1 MTQHQSFWVALAI
14 RGPFRP
20 SRMANVVIR
29 SNWRDTQAVTTR
41 PQISHM
47 ERGESTIEFS
57 LRAGSL
63 PELCVTLRRL
73 SLGWVAHVA
82 GVGAGPGVG
91 RTARQ
96 ALTAA
101 LLPLGDEQTRV
112 VLADIGLLAPSVAV
126 REMDRAVHS
135 A

>member
-1 MTQHQSFWVALAI
+1 
-14 RGPFRP
+14 
-20 SRMANVVIR
+20 
-29 SNWRDTQAVTTR
+29 
-41 PQISHM
+41 M

-57 LRAGSL
+57 VRTGDGPALSVRM
-63 PELCVTLRRL
+63 RRL
-73 SLGWVAHVA
+73 SLGWVADVA

-101 LLPLGDEQTRV
+101 LLPLGNDATRAL
-112 VLADIGLLAPSVAV
+112 LADIGLLEPSAAV
-126 REMDRAVHS
+126 LALERTAHS

>member
-1 MTQHQSFWVALAI
+1 
-14 RGPFRP
+14 
-20 SRMANVVIR
+20 
-29 SNWRDTQAVTTR
+29 
-41 PQISHM
+41 M

-63 PELCVTLRRL
+63 PELSVTLRRL

-101 LLPLGDEQTRV
+101 LLPLGDEQTRAL
-112 VLADIGLLAPSVAV
+112 LADLGLLEPSVAV
-126 REMDRAVHS
+126 LLLERDLICA
-135 A
+135 